1 MDRRWFYFDNYV
13 YVNYVAPNKV
23 LLYNTLNHDMLTYQ
37 NDGIYAFVKELT
49 SIENNNIMEVEWDV
63 LHEVDPDVYGFIVE
77 ARNHYMGD
85 LLPVPEHG
93 KKPVV
98 FQSEPMILR
107 EGHSYYYQGDS
118 ILHNITEMTFYI
130 NETCPFDCRLCDRYY
145 KQAVCCHKGDGN
157 KELSCDAIITC
168 LDSLQEASLFKVN
181 ITGGNI
187 LAYGNLDKL
196 VEKLNG
202 FSFKKVYMIN
212 TKHITDIEKI
222 YPILQDSRNTI
233 ELLCTDRQ
241 ELENGRV
248 IYTRLNSENVQIN
261 FFVQSADDLNWI
273 ETFCKGQ
280 EQNINLTPFYNGD
293 NYEFFQENIFVSK
306 EEIKQVSYKSIKRNS
321 ILNNCFFGSLVCMP
335 NGDIHSNLNDSSLG
349 NIEKQSVVSM
359 VFKELEEGG
368 SWLRIRKNAK
378 PCNECLYASM
388 CPPLSNY
395 EQAMG
400 KNDLCTIIK

>member
-1 MDRRWFYFDNYV
+1 MDRRWSYFDNYV

-49 SIENNNIMEVEWDV
+49 SIENNNIMEVEC
-63 LHEVDPDVYGFIVE
+63 EADPDVYGFIVE
-77 ARNHYMGD
+77 ARNQYMGD

-93 KKPVV
+93 KKPIV
-98 FQSEPMILR
+98 FQSAPMILR

-145 KQAVCCHKGDGN
+145 KQAVCCHKGGGD
-157 KELSCDAIITC
+157 KELPCKTIISC
-168 LDSLQEASLFKVN
+168 LNSLQEASLFKVN

-202 FSFKKVYMIN
+202 LSFKKVYMIN

-306 EEIKQVSYKSIKRNS
+306 EEIKQVPYKSIKRNS

-349 NIEKQSVVSM
+349 NIEKQSVASM
-359 VFKELEEGG
+359 VFKELEKGG

-400 KNDLCTIIK
+400 KNNLCTIIK

>member
-145 KQAVCCHKGDGN
+145 KQAFCCHKGDGN